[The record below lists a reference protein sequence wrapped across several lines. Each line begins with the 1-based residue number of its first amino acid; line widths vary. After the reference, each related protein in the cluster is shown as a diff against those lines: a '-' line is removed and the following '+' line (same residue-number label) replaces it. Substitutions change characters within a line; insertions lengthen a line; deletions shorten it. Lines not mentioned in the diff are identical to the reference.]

1 MIGDL
6 SRWLEARFKAQ
17 SYAGQHDARKDEHEL
32 QLVSAALLVEAARA
46 DHAFSDEEK
55 AKLATL
61 LRATYGL
68 SDEEAR
74 DLAARGQDRSGK
86 AVSLTE
92 LTQVV
97 NRHCD
102 QAARKQLLMH
112 MWKVALA
119 DGRVDKYEEYVIRQ
133 VAGLLYVP
141 HEDYI
146 HARLQAQGEN
156 EN

>member
-6 SRWLEARFKAQ
+6 ARWLEARLNAQ
-17 SYAGQHDARKDEHEL
+17 VYADQRDARKDAREL

-46 DHAFSDEEK
+46 DHHFGDAERERLV
-55 AKLATL
+55 AL
-61 LRATYGL
+61 LRTRHALDDGAA
-68 SDEEAR
+68 DELLQRAR
-74 DLAARGQDRSGK
+74 DHSSR

-102 QAARKQLLMH
+102 AAARKQLLVE
-112 MWKVALA
+112 MWQVALA
-119 DGRVDKYEEYVIRQ
+119 DGQVDKYEEYVIRQ

-146 HARLQAQGEN
+146 HARELARQGS
-156 EN
+156 